1 MCTVLTIN
9 IFTDFG
15 ALFPIFPVQ
24 HLHFSFKSFEVVS
37 LVSASSGV
45 FHLIHNEVETFCIRH
60 LNAGEKKISTEKM
73 WNLKRIHAPI
83 TIFRHTL
90 ELNVEI
96 YFLILNSLFQFYP
109 LKAHREHSYGLWAN
123 KFIPPFISSM

>member
-1 MCTVLTIN
+1 MYSCTVLTIN

-60 LNAGEKKISTEKM
+60 LNAGEKKNINRK
-73 WNLKRIHAPI
+73 
-83 TIFRHTL
+83 
-90 ELNVEI
+90 NVE
-96 YFLILNSLFQFYP
+96 LEENSCTDNNFQTHSRVECGNLFSHF
-109 LKAHREHSYGLWAN
+109 
-123 KFIPPFISSM
+123 KFVVPIVST